1 MNIQERIEQL
11 CKEIDEE
18 TKSLASDDTR
28 LLLFGDKDS
37 VFLKAIK
44 RKADLFDIGCD
55 FPDALNPPYNAVVAD
70 NENRKARGYSFPAEI
85 DIDHVHTPG
94 MSCVAEAVLNILL
107 SADLVSGSNIT
118 IVGRGHAVQGL
129 ADELIDHDATVT
141 IAHSKTRNMLL
152 ATFGRD
158 VVVYA
163 TPQITWERVCE
174 KPSCDTRCLVI
185 DIGNCFDKKA
195 RERFRCDYVGNI
207 GRLTVSILLNRAV
220 KNKMFGGV

>member
-1 MNIQERIEQL
+1 MNIQERIDQL

-18 TKSLASDDTR
+18 TKSLWSEDSR

-44 RKADLFDIGCD
+44 RKANLFGIGCD
-55 FPDALNPPYNAVVAD
+55 FHDTLNRPYNAVVAD
-70 NENRKARGYSFPAEI
+70 NENKKARGYPFPVEL

-94 MSCVAEAVLNILL
+94 MSCVAEAVLTILL
-107 SADLVSGSNIT
+107 SAGLVSGNNIT
-118 IVGRGHAVQGL
+118 VVGRGHAVQGL
-129 ADELIDHDATVT
+129 ADELIEHDATVT
-141 IAHSKTRNMLL
+141 IAHSKTTNMLL

-174 KPSCDTRCLVI
+174 KPSFDTSCLVI
-185 DIGNCFDKKA
+185 DIGNCFDKKT
-195 RERFRCDYVGNI
+195 RERFKCDYVGNI

-220 KNKMFGGV
+220 KNKIIV